1 MVLTLAAVLTL
12 RQLALAM
19 FQVGEDMGQAGG
31 SSVSGVDMS
40 GAGPQTWYQSARG
53 GRGMCST
60 HAECNGRGA
69 CHRGICVCAVLWGGA
84 HCDQA
89 LDVPATPGLPKFFT
103 RLGAPFRGAF
113 GMSRMNVGSR
123 TAFEHYVFVNNPAVS
138 HGQQVLGAVDAAL
151 LRALPSSDAI
161 RPRVPYTSCAVVGSS
176 GAMLSYEN
184 GVSIDEHQMVLRFND
199 APTKGFELYVGGK
212 TTHRMCTGINSG
224 GPAGMGACGFR
235 ETAGERVIMNV
246 TSPKSFKAFVREHR
260 NHVNKRGG
268 ARGAGGG
275 GSGDEWVAK
284 RMDEVGGAG
293 GSLGS
298 ISDIGG
304 TRDAD
309 ALKLYMVH
317 PDFTHYV
324 MRLFQ
329 GYNRITTGVYGVM
342 FALQQCQSV
351 DLYGFGLNARHGF
364 RNHYYRSG
372 EDKGA
377 VDKDDVEHRIV
388 RALVR
393 QGLVRVA
400 ERCVAECHASK
411 EACRECQRHLLPR
424 SDFAAAA
431 GGEEEGR
438 ER

>member
-1 MVLTLAAVLTL
+1 MGVVLTLAAVLTL

-161 RPRVPYTSCAVVGSS
+161 RPRVPYTSCAVVGSRD
-176 GAMLSYEN
+176 GRVHRWENMVMHMILS
-184 GVSIDEHQMVLRFND
+184 SILPR
-199 APTKGFELYVGGK
+199 PSWRS
-212 TTHRMCTGINSG
+212 THALITSSRS
-224 GPAGMGACGFR
+224 R
-235 ETAGERVIMNV
+235 TAGASSGQRGMR
-246 TSPKSFKAFVREHR
+246 PKFSSV
-260 NHVNKRGG
+260 
-268 ARGAGGG
+268 
-275 GSGDEWVAK
+275 
-284 RMDEVGGAG
+284 
-293 GSLGS
+293 
-298 ISDIGG
+298 
-304 TRDAD
+304 
-309 ALKLYMVH
+309 
-317 PDFTHYV
+317 
-324 MRLFQ
+324 FQ
-329 GYNRITTGVYGVM
+329 
-342 FALQQCQSV
+342 
-351 DLYGFGLNARHGF
+351 
-364 RNHYYRSG
+364 
-372 EDKGA
+372 
-377 VDKDDVEHRIV
+377 
-388 RALVR
+388 
-393 QGLVRVA
+393 
-400 ERCVAECHASK
+400 
-411 EACRECQRHLLPR
+411 
-424 SDFAAAA
+424 
-431 GGEEEGR
+431 
-438 ER
+438 